1 MSVHCQQGIKMQC
14 KQICLF
20 PEVFACRNKFYI
32 VSMVTS
38 LIFSLALQI
47 KLFLTLRFV
56 TAYYECKR

>member
-1 MSVHCQQGIKMQC
+1 M
-14 KQICLF
+14 CLF
-20 PEVFACRNKFYI
+20 PEVFICGNKFYV

-38 LIFSLALQI
+38 LIFSSALQV